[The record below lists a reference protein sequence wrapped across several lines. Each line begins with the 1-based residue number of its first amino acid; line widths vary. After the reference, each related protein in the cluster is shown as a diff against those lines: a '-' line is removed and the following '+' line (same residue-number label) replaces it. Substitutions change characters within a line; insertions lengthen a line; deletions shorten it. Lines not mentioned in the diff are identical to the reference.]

1 MNIWKL
7 GLLGT
12 ITMHFGFTFRKS
24 VNWVCYELLQSLITF
39 FVLFSLIE
47 TGTHKIDPQDCVS
60 FVTQEDVQFSIW
72 VSFFEIY
79 NELIYDLL
87 ETPASAP
94 NRKRPPLRLCEDHT
108 GNTYV
113 KGTAQPSH
121 PVYKLD

>member
-1 MNIWKL
+1 MEA
-7 GLLGT
+7 GLIKNNYYVLWVY
-12 ITMHFGFTFRKS
+12 FQKVC
-24 VNWVCYELLQSLITF
+24 VNWVSYELLQSLITF

-47 TGTHKIDPQDCVS
+47 TGPHKTDPDSVS

-87 ETPASAP
+87 ETPLSAP
-94 NRKRPPLRLCEDHT
+94 NRKRPTLRLCEDYT

-121 PVYKLD
+121 P